1 MEIMKT
7 TNPRNAG
14 APKRVKDP
22 VKCTVTFDK
31 SELDALRNYKELTKE
46 PYNELLRR
54 LVRQHFGI
62 ETNF

>member
-1 MEIMKT
+1 MK

-22 VKCTVTFDK
+22 IKITVTFDQ
-31 SELDALRNYKELTKE
+31 SELDALRQHAEITKE
-46 PYNELLRR
+46 PYNALLRR
-54 LVRQHFGI
+54 LVRKYFSEI